1 MRKGKEGKLVG
12 NDYFLSTKVIVILRK
27 IILLNLVV
35 GHNVSLV
42 QLEQIATSQRTRPV
56 LTTLRP
62 ARFLKNSIPGLI

>member
-42 QLEQIATSQRTRPV
+42 QLEQIATSQ
-56 LTTLRP
+56 
-62 ARFLKNSIPGLI
+62 